1 MFEAE
6 SELTTYFSSK
16 KDSAV
21 KEVIDIKK
29 STNIA
34 ERFTFS
40 CQESKSDTKLIW

>member
-21 KEVIDIKK
+21 KEVMDIKNPLTLPK
-29 STNIA
+29 DLLFFARKANQTLN
-34 ERFTFS
+34 
-40 CQESKSDTKLIW
+40 